1 MASPQVE
8 KGHTRIANEILEQVM
23 KTNLNGT
30 QFRIVIVVWRF
41 TYGFQRKTHEISISF
56 IARSINSSRSHVHR
70 ELKVLIDRKIITVAE
85 IGPRKEREIGFNKNY
100 AEWTSCIPS
109 KKETIKKVA
118 APPAPKQ
125 KPKKTKNVYEENNRY
140 FKMAKYFY
148 SKVKGVAR
156 SEGLEHLT
164 IKANLQNWADEFR
177 KLVEIGNNQD
187 IQLIKDVMDWVTED
201 DFWKT
206 NVLSAKKFRDKFP
219 DLAIKMK
226 AGNKPKNKPK
236 QPDARDKDLEFQK
249 HIDAGGKEDEF
260 DWS

>member
-30 QFRIVIVVWRF
+30 QFRIVIVVWRI

-109 KKETIKKVA
+109 KKGTIKKVA
-118 APPAPKQ
+118 APPAP
-125 KPKKTKNVYEENNRY
+125 PKKKAKKTYAEDNTY
-140 FKMAKYFY
+140 FRMAKYLY
-148 SKVKGVAR
+148 NKVKLVAEAE
-156 SEGLEHLT
+156 SKGHL
-164 IKANLQNWADEFR
+164 IINADLQKWADDMR
-177 KLVEIGNNQD
+177 KLIENDKQN
-187 IQLIKDVMDWVTED
+187 IQLAKDVMDWLPTHS
-201 DFWKT
+201 FWKT
-206 NVLSAKKFRDKFP
+206 NILSAKKFRAQF
-219 DLAIKMK
+219 IKLVLDMGK
-226 AGNKPKNKPK
+226 DNKPKQQQQR

-249 HIDAGGKEDEF
+249 FVDAGGNPDEF